1 MSVSTIL
8 LPVFVHVAFVFVL
21 IFRDWRA
28 APPANERAETWRAET
43 WRDELAL
50 AVLFYVLT
58 ICAWQTRLA
67 DILFLMLASIF
78 VALRII
84 GGLGYGPTNRPSQRN
99 ALLLASVILLAVMWA
114 IYAIRLLLALG

>member
-8 LPVFVHVAFVFVL
+8 LPIFAHVAFVFAL
-21 IFRDWRA
+21 MFRDWRSA
-28 APPANERAETWRAET
+28 TSANESAGF
-43 WRDELAL
+43 WRDEVAL

-67 DILFLMLASIF
+67 DILFLVLASIF

-84 GGLGYGPTNRPSQRN
+84 GGIGYGMMNRTSQRN
-99 ALLLASVILLAVMWA
+99 GLLLASVILLAVMWA
-114 IYAIRLLLALG
+114 IYAVRLLLALG

>member
-21 IFRDWRA
+21 IFRDFGA
-28 APPANERAETWRAET
+28 ASSANERAGL

-67 DILFLMLASIF
+67 DILFLLLAAIF
-78 VALRII
+78 VALRIVV
-84 GGLGYGPTNRPSQRN
+84 GLGYGPANGPSHRN
-99 ALLLASVILLAVMWA
+99 GLALASVALLAAMWA
-114 IYAIRLLLALG
+114 IYAVRLLLALG

>member
-21 IFRDWRA
+21 MFRDWRA
-28 APPANERAETWRAET
+28 APPVNERAGI

-67 DILFLMLASIF
+67 DILFLVLASIF
-78 VALRII
+78 IALRII
-84 GGLGYGPTNRPSQRN
+84 GGLGYGPTNRLSQRN
-99 ALLLASVILLAVMWA
+99 GLLLASVILLAVMWA
-114 IYAIRLLLALG
+114 IYAVRLLLALG

>member
-28 APPANERAETWRAET
+28 APPVNERAET

-99 ALLLASVILLAVMWA
+99 GLLLASVILLAVMWA

>member
-8 LPVFVHVAFVFVL
+8 LPVFVHVALVFVL
-21 IFRDWRA
+21 MFRDWRA
-28 APPANERAETWRAET
+28 APPVNERAETSRAEN
-43 WRDELAL
+43 WRDELAF

-67 DILFLMLASIF
+67 DILFLTLASIF

-84 GGLGYGPTNRPSQRN
+84 GGLGYGATNRPSQRN
-99 ALLLASVILLAVMWA
+99 GLLFASMVLLAIMWA
-114 IYAIRLLLALG
+114 IYALRLLLALG

>member
-8 LPVFVHVAFVFVL
+8 LPVFVHVAMVFML
-21 IFRDWRA
+21 MFRGWRA
-28 APPANERAETWRAET
+28 APPENERAGI

-67 DILFLMLASIF
+67 DILFLALASIF

-84 GGLGYGPTNRPSQRN
+84 DGLGYGSAYRPSQRN
-99 ALLLASVILLAVMWA
+99 GLLLASVILLAVMWA
-114 IYAIRLLLALG
+114 IYAVRLLLALG

>member
-21 IFRDWRA
+21 MFRDWRA
-28 APPANERAETWRAET
+28 APPVNERAGI

-67 DILFLMLASIF
+67 DILFLVLASIF
-78 VALRII
+78 IALRII
-84 GGLGYGPTNRPSQRN
+84 GGLGWYGPTNRPSQRN
-99 ALLLASVILLAVMWA
+99 GLQLASVILLAVMWA
-114 IYAIRLLLALG
+114 IYAVRLLLALG

>member
-8 LPVFVHVAFVFVL
+8 LPVFVHVALVLLL
-21 IFRDWRA
+21 IFRDWRVA
-28 APPANERAETWRAET
+28 APSNEPAGI

-67 DILFLMLASIF
+67 DILFLVLASIF

-84 GGLGYGPTNRPSQRN
+84 GGLGYGPTDQPSHRDG
-99 ALLLASVILLAVMWA
+99 LLRASVILLAVMWT
-114 IYAIRLLLALG
+114 IYAVRLLFALG

>member
-21 IFRDWRA
+21 IFRDFGAASANGRAGLWR
-28 APPANERAETWRAET
+28 N
-43 WRDELAL
+43 ELAI

-67 DILFLMLASIF
+67 DILFLVLASIF

-84 GGLGYGPTNRPSQRN
+84 GGLGYASTNGPSHRN
-99 ALLLASVILLAVMWA
+99 GLLLASVTVLAAMWT
-114 IYAIRLLLALG
+114 IYAVRLLLGLG

>member
-8 LPVFVHVAFVFVL
+8 LPVFVHVAMVFML
-21 IFRDWRA
+21 MFRGWRA
-28 APPANERAETWRAET
+28 APPENERAGI

-67 DILFLMLASIF
+67 DILFLALASIF

-84 GGLGYGPTNRPSQRN
+84 DGLGYGSAHRPSQRN
-99 ALLLASVILLAVMWA
+99 GLLLASVILLAVMWA
-114 IYAIRLLLALG
+114 IYAVRLLLALG

>member
-8 LPVFVHVAFVFVL
+8 LPIFVHVAFVFVL
-21 IFRDWRA
+21 IFRDWR
-28 APPANERAETWRAET
+28 PATPTNERAGI

-58 ICAWQTRLA
+58 ICAWQTRRA
-67 DILFLMLASIF
+67 DILFLVLAAIF

-84 GGLGYGPTNRPSQRN
+84 GGIGYGMTDTTSQRN
-99 ALLLASVILLAVMWA
+99 GLLLASVILLAAMWA
-114 IYAIRLLLALG
+114 IYAVRILLALG

>member
-8 LPVFVHVAFVFVL
+8 LPIFAHVAFVFAL
-21 IFRDWRA
+21 MFWDWRSA
-28 APPANERAETWRAET
+28 TSANQSTGLWREEVSLGA
-43 WRDELAL
+43 
-50 AVLFYVLT
+50 LFYVLT

-84 GGLGYGPTNRPSQRN
+84 GGIGRGTMNRTSQRN
-99 ALLLASVILLAVMWA
+99 GLPLASVILLALMWA
-114 IYAIRLLLALG
+114 IYAVRLLLGLG

>member
-1 MSVSTIL
+1 MSVTTIL
-8 LPVFVHVAFVFVL
+8 LPIFAHVAFVFVL
-21 IFRDWRA
+21 IFRDWRSVT
-28 APPANERAETWRAET
+28 PGGERAGI

-67 DILFLMLASIF
+67 DILFLVLASIF

-84 GGLGYGPTNRPSQRN
+84 GGIGMMNRTSQRN
-99 ALLLASVILLAVMWA
+99 GLLLASVILLAVMWA
-114 IYAIRLLLALG
+114 IYAVRILLALG

>member
-8 LPVFVHVAFVFVL
+8 LPIFVHVAFVFVL

-28 APPANERAETWRAET
+28 APPANERAGI
-43 WRDELAL
+43 WRDELTL

-67 DILFLMLASIF
+67 DILFLVLASIF

-84 GGLGYGPTNRPSQRN
+84 GGLGYGPANRQSQRN
-99 ALLLASVILLAVMWA
+99 GLLLASVILLAVMWT
-114 IYAIRLLLALG
+114 IYAVRLLLALG

>member
-21 IFRDWRA
+21 MFRDWRA
-28 APPANERAETWRAET
+28 APPANERTGV
-43 WRDELAL
+43 WRDELAI

-67 DILFLMLASIF
+67 DILFLVLASIF
-78 VALRII
+78 IALRII
-84 GGLGYGPTNRPSQRN
+84 GALGSGPANRPAQRN
-99 ALLLASVILLAVMWA
+99 GLLLASVILLAVMWA
-114 IYAIRLLLALG
+114 IYAVRLLLALG

>member
-8 LPVFVHVAFVFVL
+8 LPIFAHVAFVFVL
-21 IFRDWRA
+21 MFRDWRSA
-28 APPANERAETWRAET
+28 TPGSERAGI

-58 ICAWQTRLA
+58 ICAWQTRRA
-67 DILFLMLASIF
+67 DILFVVLASIF

-84 GGLGYGPTNRPSQRN
+84 GGIGYGMMTRASQRN
-99 ALLLASVILLAVMWA
+99 GILLASVILLAVMWA
-114 IYAIRLLLALG
+114 IYAVRLLLALG

>member
-8 LPVFVHVAFVFVL
+8 LPMFVHVAFVFVL
-21 IFRDWRA
+21 IFRNFGAASSANDRA
-28 APPANERAETWRAET
+28 GV
-43 WRDELAL
+43 WRDELAI

-67 DILFLMLASIF
+67 DILFLVLAAIF

-84 GGLGYGPTNRPSQRN
+84 GGLGYGPSHRN
-99 ALLLASVILLAVMWA
+99 GIPLASLAVLAAMWA
-114 IYAIRLLLALG
+114 IYAVRLLLGLG

>member
-21 IFRDWRA
+21 MFRDWRPA
-28 APPANERAETWRAET
+28 SPANEPAKI

-67 DILFLMLASIF
+67 DILFLVLASIF

-84 GGLGYGPTNRPSQRN
+84 GGLGHGPVNQPSQRN
-99 ALLLASVILLAVMWA
+99 GLLLASVILLAVMWA
-114 IYAIRLLLALG
+114 IYAVRLLLALG

>member
-8 LPVFVHVAFVFVL
+8 LPVLVHVAFVFVL
-21 IFRDWRA
+21 VFQDWRA
-28 APPANERAETWRAET
+28 GPPANERTAI

-67 DILFLMLASIF
+67 DILFLVLASIF

-84 GGLGYGPTNRPSQRN
+84 GGFEYGPANRPSQRN
-99 ALLLASVILLAVMWA
+99 GLLLASVILLAVMWA
-114 IYAIRLLLALG
+114 IYAIRLLLGLG